1 MLDLFKTTRYGKFNK
16 NSDDTDSVLFEPTRE
31 VQEFQ
36 ADLKRLFGKFK
47 GQLNNPEFI
56 KGVAQIMINWKSLLR
71 SQLDNTHSKTLKQ
84 KT

>member
-16 NSDDTDSVLFEPTRE
+16 NTDDTDSVLSKPTWE

-47 GQLNNPEFI
+47 GQLDNPEFI
-56 KGVAQIMINWKSLLR
+56 KGVAQIMVNWKSLLR
-71 SQLDNTHSKTLKQ
+71 SQLDNTHSKTLK
-84 KT
+84 